1 MRKSWLV
8 DYRRLIR
15 LLERIADAPPFF
27 AGREAVPDDAR
38 SSKFCPL
45 SRLGTRARGG
55 VVRVKPPVY
64 SK

>member
-1 MRKSWLV
+1 MRKSGLV

-15 LLERIADAPPFF
+15 LLERIADSPPFF

-45 SRLGTRARGG
+45 AD
-55 VVRVKPPVY
+55 
-64 SK
+64 